1 MFSKKSN
8 PNLLKL
14 NRSKE
19 YREVIASVKESEILD
34 KAEELPSISQPVV
47 LSNPENLVKDIK
59 TAFEVQEQKISSLN
73 KFVTNAEVMQ

>member
-1 MFSKKSN
+1 MFRKKSN

-19 YREVIASVKESEILD
+19 YREIIASVKESEILD